1 MNEKNRESEKY
12 VVLKKDGAGNV
23 IESTIPLPK
32 EYIEELVPP
41 FPVDNNTFVEPF
53 DFDKEAEKQRNE

>member
-1 MNEKNRESEKY
+1 MNEKSYESEKY

-53 DFDKEAEKQRNE
+53 NKETEKTEE